1 MTEDEEA
8 QRLGIGQAVAQV
20 KRNLAREG
28 INDTAILDQ
37 LDPLEIYL
45 IDYWA
50 KHEGHSVAEG
60 FTDFV
65 SNRSAWERRYGN
77 YKHALLYTL
86 RRGKPGIRKYY
97 AGWATFT
104 RVAGGNIR
112 YLLQLVYESIL
123 DHFQEGESLSI
134 PISPKRQTRAAQKVG
149 RTNLGELEGLSVHG
163 ARLTRLVLS
172 LGRVFSLMAS
182 DPESHAPEV
191 NQFYLAREDLDQETE
206 KQVEKLL
213 VSAVQ
218 HLALIRSPG
227 TKLIDEGDTRDY
239 DYLVHP
245 IFAPFFVFS
254 YRRKRKMKLSATQLL
269 GLVTSPKRTIR
280 QVLGR
285 TGRISD
291 EALPEQLRL
300 FESYFASDS

>member
-1 MTEDEEA
+1 
-8 QRLGIGQAVAQV
+8 
-20 KRNLAREG
+20 
-28 INDTAILDQ
+28 
-37 LDPLEIYL
+37 
-45 IDYWA
+45 
-50 KHEGHSVAEG
+50 
-60 FTDFV
+60 
-65 SNRSAWERRYGN
+65 
-77 YKHALLYTL
+77 
-86 RRGKPGIRKYY
+86 
-97 AGWATFT
+97 
-104 RVAGGNIR
+104 
-112 YLLQLVYESIL
+112 
-123 DHFQEGESLSI
+123 
-134 PISPKRQTRAAQKVG
+134 
-149 RTNLGELEGLSVHG
+149 
-163 ARLTRLVLS
+163 
-172 LGRVFSLMAS
+172 MAS